1 MNNRRPETAAAR
13 GGRPAQQP
21 GVPAVTPVHRETIYE
36 FESAGEFAEVMAN
49 SGRGYLYSR
58 IRNPNTDELAAVV
71 AELEGAEAAHCFAS
85 GMAAISAGIDVLA
98 GPGGRVVASR
108 ELYGQTYSLLRGR
121 GDTVFVGV
129 DDRAALAAAAD
140 GAALVVVET
149 VSNPQL
155 AVADIAEVAAVAHA
169 AGARVLVDNT
179 VATPLGC
186 RPLDLGADLV
196 AHSATKYL
204 NGHSDALA
212 GILAGSAELIAE
224 VARRALDTGATMAP
238 DTAWL
243 VRRGVRTLHLRLE
256 RSAQNAAAVAAF
268 LAAHPRVATVRYPG
282 LASDPQH
289 RVALP
294 GAAQLRRNGH
304 LRRRRRPA
312 GGRGGDGRLPAD
324 PAGDQ
329 PGRRRVDDLAPG
341 VDQPPAALAGRAAD
355 RRHQRRLAAA
365 ERGHRAPGRPDRRS
379 RPRASV
385 TSEQPRVSPW
395 WLVAPAVL
403 FLLNFVG
410 GAISGGSDQS
420 NAVYQLS
427 LIAQT
432 AVFDLLLVVYVVFAA
447 WRSGGPVPA
456 TLALRRVPLWPAV
469 RLVAVA
475 AVD

>member
-1 MNNRRPETAAAR
+1 MTNRRPETTAAR

-36 FESAGEFAEVMAN
+36 FESAGQFAEVMAD
-49 SGRGYLYSR
+49 SRSGYLYSR

-108 ELYGQTYSLLRGR
+108 ELYGQTYSLLRRR

-129 DDRAALAAAAD
+129 DDGAALAAAAD

-155 AVADIAEVAAVAHA
+155 AVADIGEVAAVAHA

-224 VARRALDTGATMAP
+224 VGRRALDTGATMAP

-243 VRRGVRTLHLRLE
+243 VRRGLRTLHLRLE
-256 RSAQNAAAVAAF
+256 RSAQNAAGVAAF
-268 LAAHPRVATVRYPG
+268 LAAHPRIATVRYPG

-289 RVALP
+289 RVA
-294 GAAQLRRNGH
+294 ARVLRGYGGMVTFDVD
-304 LRRRRRPA
+304 
-312 GGRGGDGRLPAD
+312 GGRQAAEAAMDACRLILRATSLGGVESTISHPASTSHRQLSPVELRVAGISDGSLRLSV
-324 PAGDQ
+324 GIEHQ
-329 PGRRRVDDLAPG
+329 DDLI
-341 VDQPPAALAGRAAD
+341 AD
-355 RRHQRRLAAA
+355 L
-365 ERGHRAPGRPDRRS
+365 DR
-379 RPRASV
+379 
-385 TSEQPRVSPW
+385 
-395 WLVAPAVL
+395 
-403 FLLNFVG
+403 
-410 GAISGGSDQS
+410 
-420 NAVYQLS
+420 
-427 LIAQT
+427 
-432 AVFDLLLVVYVVFAA
+432 
-447 WRSGGPVPA
+447 
-456 TLALRRVPLWPAV
+456 ALR
-469 RLVAVA
+469 
-475 AVD
+475 

>member
-1 MNNRRPETAAAR
+1 
-13 GGRPAQQP
+13 
-21 GVPAVTPVHRETIYE
+21 
-36 FESAGEFAEVMAN
+36 MAD

-155 AVADIAEVAAVAHA
+155 AVADIAEVAQVAHA

-212 GILAGSAELIAE
+212 GILAGSAELIVE

-238 DTAWL
+238 DTAFTCDWSEAP
-243 VRRGVRTLHLRLE
+243 RTPPPWPRSWPPTRGWP
-256 RSAQNAAAVAAF
+256 RSATRASPRIPNTGSPPGCCAATAEWSRSTSTAA
-268 LAAHPRVATVRYPG
+268 G
-282 LASDPQH
+282 
-289 RVALP
+289 
-294 GAAQLRRNGH
+294 
-304 LRRRRRPA
+304 RRRRRRWTAA
-312 GGRGGDGRLPAD
+312 G
-324 PAGDQ
+324 
-329 PGRRRVDDLAPG
+329 
-341 VDQPPAALAGRAAD
+341 
-355 RRHQRRLAAA
+355 
-365 ERGHRAPGRPDRRS
+365 
-379 RPRASV
+379 
-385 TSEQPRVSPW
+385 
-395 WLVAPAVL
+395 
-403 FLLNFVG
+403 
-410 GAISGGSDQS
+410 
-420 NAVYQLS
+420 
-427 LIAQT
+427 
-432 AVFDLLLVVYVVFAA
+432 
-447 WRSGGPVPA
+447 
-456 TLALRRVPLWPAV
+456 
-469 RLVAVA
+469 
-475 AVD
+475 

>member
-1 MNNRRPETAAAR
+1 MTNRRPETAAAR

-36 FESAGEFAEVMAN
+36 FESAGEFAEVMAD

-85 GMAAISAGIDVLA
+85 GMAAISAGIDLLA

-129 DDRAALAAAAD
+129 DDRAALAPRP
-140 GAALVVVET
+140 T
-149 VSNPQL
+149 VRRWSSSRRSP
-155 AVADIAEVAAVAHA
+155 IPSSPSPISPRWPRWRTPPER
-169 AGARVLVDNT
+169 RVLVDNT

-224 VARRALDTGATMAP
+224 IARRALDTGATMAP

-282 LASDPQH
+282 LASDPLH
-289 RVALP
+289 RVASRV
-294 GAAQLRRNGH
+294 LRSYGGMVTFDVD
-304 LRRRRRPA
+304 
-312 GGRGGDGRLPAD
+312 GGRQAAEAAMDGCRLILRATSLGGVESTISHPASTSHRQLSPVELRVAGISAGSLRLSV
-324 PAGDQ
+324 GIEHQ
-329 PGRRRVDDLAPG
+329 DDLI
-341 VDQPPAALAGRAAD
+341 AD
-355 RRHQRRLAAA
+355 L
-365 ERGHRAPGRPDRRS
+365 DR
-379 RPRASV
+379 
-385 TSEQPRVSPW
+385 
-395 WLVAPAVL
+395 
-403 FLLNFVG
+403 
-410 GAISGGSDQS
+410 
-420 NAVYQLS
+420 
-427 LIAQT
+427 
-432 AVFDLLLVVYVVFAA
+432 
-447 WRSGGPVPA
+447 
-456 TLALRRVPLWPAV
+456 ALR
-469 RLVAVA
+469 
-475 AVD
+475 